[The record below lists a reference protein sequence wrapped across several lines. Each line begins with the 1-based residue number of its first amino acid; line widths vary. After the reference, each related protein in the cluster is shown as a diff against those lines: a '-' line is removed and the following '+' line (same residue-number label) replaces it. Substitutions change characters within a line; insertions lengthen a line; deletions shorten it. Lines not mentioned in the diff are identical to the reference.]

1 MIHVLL
7 HRERV
12 SYYLYGIVYQPVAQA
27 QDYRLVGAKW
37 QNNSIRHVA
46 HKKSRLR
53 VSRVWPS
60 EIVSAK
66 ICNSTYILAVGSNQS
81 ENSAKYF
88 IFSYH
93 TILIPWKRTNNKI
106 PRGTLFLH
114 LPQFSVK
121 KEAQNS
127 AKYSYP
133 YTNQEGYSNQ
143 KCRITRNNST
153 RYDLAGLLLFLHI
166 RYIFNPDL

>member
-7 HRERV
+7 HKERV
-12 SYYLYGIVYQPVAQA
+12 SYNVYGIVYQPVAQA

-46 HKKSRLR
+46 NKNRDYVFRGCGLLKQFPQKS
-53 VSRVWPS
+53 V
-60 EIVSAK
+60 IVPIYYLQVRIK
-66 ICNSTYILAVGSNQS
+66 VK
-81 ENSAKYF
+81 NSAKYF
-88 IFSYH
+88 IFTYH
-93 TILIPWKRTNNKI
+93 TILTPCKRTNTKI

-114 LPQFSVK
+114 LPQFSVKK

-133 YTNQEGYSNQ
+133 YTNQEGCSNQ
-143 KCRITRNNST
+143 KMQNNT
-153 RYDLAGLLLFLHI
+153 K
-166 RYIFNPDL
+166 